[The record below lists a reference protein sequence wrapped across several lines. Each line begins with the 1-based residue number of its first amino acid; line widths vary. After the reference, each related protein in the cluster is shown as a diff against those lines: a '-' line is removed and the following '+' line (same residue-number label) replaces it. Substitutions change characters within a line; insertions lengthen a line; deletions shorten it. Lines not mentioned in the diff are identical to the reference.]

1 MMAGM
6 ANTGAAADRPRHGDG
21 ADHAGHA
28 DNTVGTD
35 GADGAVQFCD
45 QCGKPAA
52 EGDAH
57 GTCAAR
63 RELEP
68 PRYCP
73 QCARRMVVQIVPT
86 GWTARCSVH
95 GELRSTAAAAS

>member
-6 ANTGAAADRPRHGDG
+6 AHTDAAAGRPQDQDG
-21 ADHAGHA
+21 PR
-28 DNTVGTD
+28 
-35 GADGAVQFCD
+35 QFCD
-45 QCGKPAA
+45 QCGKPTADA
-52 EGDAH
+52 DAH
-57 GTCAAR
+57 GACAAR

-95 GELRSTAAAAS
+95 GELSSAAAAAS